1 MSSQTNLV
9 IVKND
14 YSISSGWM
22 LNYQSSNLF
31 TLDPVRD
38 SLSIV
43 LVILEYGRLNLYQ
56 IVSCR

>member
-22 LNYQSSNLF
+22 LNYQSSNLC
-31 TLDPVRD
+31 TLNPVRD